1 MKTTKKLLAI
11 LMTIAVLFS
20 MAIPVQAAETYSITI
35 NHPIAETNHTYEAY
49 QLFVG
54 ELSTNALGKEVLSNV
69 KWGTGVDGDALI
81 TAITTGTT
89 YPNCVALFKDA
100 KTADEVAEIL
110 GDNSNNA
117 TFVTEFA
124 KAAGTCLTDVCVAS
138 TLTDD
143 NGTYVISG
151 LESGYYLVKD
161 KDGSL
166 EDVNETY
173 TNYIL
178 QVVGNTELNPKNG
191 TTTVD
196 KVIHDGGSHVE
207 AADFSIGDTI
217 AFELIGTLPE
227 NYSRFESFEYEFID
241 TMSKGLTFTDG
252 SLEVSLENAGT
263 KVKLESG
270 YTVETSVNAETGETN
285 LNVKFADLKAITDR
299 TIDTHTK
306 IIVEYKAVLNENAV
320 IGGAG
325 NPNTVYIEYDNN
337 PHTDGKGKTKED
349 TVYAFTF
356 ELDVT
361 KYDGDT
367 GAVLANAKFIIY
379 RELLGAKHYAVLN
392 AENEISSWSTNV
404 DDATILTSGDD
415 GKFIIKGLESDIYF
429 LEETEAP
436 IGYDLLADR
445 ITVDIRASVSEGTT
459 GGQVDYLQ
467 INVNN
472 GTVEN
477 GDVTTGIVNMSV
489 INNPGSTLPETG
501 GIGTTL
507 FYIAG
512 GLIVAVV
519 VVMFITKKRVG
530 NDK

>member
-1 MKTTKKLLAI
+1 MKTTKKLLTI
-11 LMTIAVLFS
+11 LMAIAVLFS

-35 NHPIAETNHTYEAY
+35 NHPTDEKDHTYEAY
-49 QLFVG
+49 QLFTG
-54 ELSTNALGKEVLSNV
+54 EISINALGKEVLSNV
-69 KWGTGVDGDALI
+69 SWGTGIDYDALLAKI
-81 TAITTGTT
+81 TAGTT

-100 KTADEVAEIL
+100 ETAGEVADIL
-110 GDNSNNA
+110 GNNSNNA
-117 TFVTEFA
+117 TFVNEFA
-124 KAAGTCLTDVCVAS
+124 RAAGTCLTDVCVPS

-151 LESGYYLVKD
+151 LSAGYYLVKD
-161 KDGSL
+161 QDGSL

-207 AADFSIGDTI
+207 AADFSIGDTV
-217 AFELIGTLPE
+217 AFELMGTLPE
-227 NYSRFESFEYEFID
+227 NYSRFETFEYEFID
-241 TMSKGLTFTDG
+241 TMSKGLTYTPD
-252 SLEVSLENAGT
+252 SAKVYLENAGN
-263 KVKLESG
+263 KVELTTG
-270 YTVETSVNAETGETN
+270 FNVDTSVNAETGETN

-299 TIDTHTK
+299 TIDTHTT
-306 IIVEYKAVLNENAV
+306 IIVEYTATLNENAV
-320 IGGAG
+320 IGGEG

-337 PHTDGKGKTKED
+337 PYSDGKGKTKED
-349 TVYAFTF
+349 IVYAFTF

-367 GAVLANAKFIIY
+367 GATLPNAKFVIY
-379 RELLGAKHYAVLN
+379 RELLNAKHYAVLD
-392 AENEISSWSTNV
+392 AENKVSSWTTV
-404 DDATILTSGDD
+404 KDDATTLVSGTD

-436 IGYDLLADR
+436 VGYDLLKDR
-445 ITVDIRASVSEGTT
+445 ITVDIIATVSEGTT
-459 GGQVDYLQ
+459 GGQIDNLQ
-467 INVNN
+467 IKVNN
-472 GTVEN
+472 STIEN
-477 GDVTTGIVNMSV
+477 GDKTTGIVDMDV

-507 FYIAG
+507 FYIFG
-512 GLIVAVV
+512 GIIVAVV
-519 VVMFITKKRVG
+519 VVMFITKKRM
-530 NDK
+530 NSY